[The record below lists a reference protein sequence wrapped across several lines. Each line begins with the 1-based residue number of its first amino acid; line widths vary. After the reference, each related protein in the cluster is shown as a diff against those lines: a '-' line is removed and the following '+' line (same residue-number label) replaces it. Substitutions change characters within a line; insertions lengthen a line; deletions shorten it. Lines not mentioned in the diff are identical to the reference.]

1 MVSIVTYSLK
11 DNFNEFV
18 KAASEILTLYAA
30 DMLQSKSNPFGV
42 KMLTRAPARITQ
54 SHQLGGRRRAGRR
67 FSPA

>member
-1 MVSIVTYSLK
+1 
-11 DNFNEFV
+11 V